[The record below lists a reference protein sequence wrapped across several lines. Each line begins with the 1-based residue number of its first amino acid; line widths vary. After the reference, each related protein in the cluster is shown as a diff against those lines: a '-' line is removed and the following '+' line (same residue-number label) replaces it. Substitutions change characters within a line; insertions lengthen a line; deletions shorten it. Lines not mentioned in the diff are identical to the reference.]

1 MQEKKITLKIHK
13 KSRFQ
18 PNEKMFAESCSVRY
32 RDLLRAKKIFGVIG
46 TLSKCAFFFL
56 IIAQFFEGLD
66 FFQGAKNTLNARSF
80 WKNSVKMSVVLVK
93 AALKYL

>member
-1 MQEKKITLKIHK
+1 MQTFLK
-13 KSRFQ
+13 R
-18 PNEKMFAESCSVRY
+18 
-32 RDLLRAKKIFGVIG
+32 IFCDSDAIIV
-46 TLSKCAFFFL
+46 SKCAFFFL

-80 WKNSVKMSVVLVK
+80 WKNSVKMSVFLVK